1 MNDREFFEQA
11 AARAE
16 KINTACKDYELARA
30 SLEALTQDG
39 IILHTTVEAVDKFED
54 DKFELT
60 PLPSNTEKLII
71 NMYRE
76 IYEQR
81 IEECKRIVNGYVPG
95 PYTQASI
102 SNLAE
107 TYINAMNR
115 KMREVREED
124 EADKYVKA
132 SQAITAELNK
142 NNHKTLQEMVD
153 EQAEAPSTAAEK
165 VSNERI
171 EELLR
176 QGLTHAQI
184 AKMVGMTANAVS
196 HRIAYI
202 KDKKD
207 REQGIEK
214 PAPKPRAYT
223 RDIISDAELEEQY
236 FKRGLT
242 IKAIAENLGINPS
255 SLYKR
260 IEAMR
265 DKRFEIAKECVSSQQ
280 GED

>member
-16 KINTACKDYELARA
+16 QINTACKDYELARA
-30 SLEALTQDG
+30 SLEALKKDG
-39 IILHTTVEAVDKFED
+39 IILHTTVEAVDEFEN

-81 IEECKRIVNGYVPG
+81 IEECKRIVNGYVSG

-102 SNLAE
+102 TNLAE
-107 TYINAMNR
+107 TYMNAMNR
-115 KMREVREED
+115 KIQEVREED

-142 NNHKTLQEMVD
+142 NNTKTLQEMVD

-202 KDKKD
+202 KDKKE
-207 REQGIEK
+207 REQGVEK

-223 RDIISDAELEEQY
+223 KDIISDAELEEQY

-242 IKAIAENLGINPS
+242 IKAIAEKFGINPS

-260 IEAMR
+260 VEAMR

-280 GED
+280 

>member
-1 MNDREFFEQA
+1 MNDKELFEKA

-16 KINTACKDYELARA
+16 QINKVCKDYELARA
-30 SLEALTQDG
+30 SLEALRQDG
-39 IILHTTVEAVDKFED
+39 IILHTTVEAVDKFEN

-81 IEECKRIVNGYVPG
+81 IEECKRIVNGYAPG

-107 TYINAMNR
+107 TYMNAMNR
-115 KMREVREED
+115 KMQEAREE
-124 EADKYVKA
+124 VKTEEP
-132 SQAITAELNK
+132 ITAEDDPTKLVPPP
-142 NNHKTLQEMVD
+142 M
-153 EQAEAPSTAAEK
+153 AAEK
-165 VSNERI
+165 IPNERI

-265 DKRFEIAKECVSSQQ
+265 DKRFEIAKECVSSQ
-280 GED
+280 